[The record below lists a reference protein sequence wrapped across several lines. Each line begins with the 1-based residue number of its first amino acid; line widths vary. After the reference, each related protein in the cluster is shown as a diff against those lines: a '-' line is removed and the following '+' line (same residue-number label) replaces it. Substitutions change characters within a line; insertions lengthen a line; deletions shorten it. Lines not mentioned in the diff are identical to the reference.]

1 MTRNV
6 RAVFWLAGALA
17 VVLAAVVGPLV
28 AAFALA
34 GASLAI
40 IAVLM
45 GMRAA
50 RVIGEWRLEHP
61 WRFRRGRPASTPAAR
76 EERRAA

>member
-6 RAVFWLAGALA
+6 RAAFWLAGAFA
-17 VVLAAVVGPLV
+17 VVLAAVVGPLS
-28 AAFALA
+28 AGFALA

-40 IAVLM
+40 VAVLM

-50 RVIGEWRLEHP
+50 RAICDWYLEHS
-61 WRFRRGRPASTPAAR
+61 WRFRGVRTSSTPAAH

>member
-6 RAVFWLAGALA
+6 RIAFWLAGALA
-17 VVLAAVVGPLV
+17 AVLAAIAGPLF

-45 GMRAA
+45 SMRAA
-50 RVIGEWRLEHP
+50 RAIGDWHLEHP
-61 WRFRRGRPASTPAAR
+61 WRFRRGRASTPAGH